1 MLIGHAVDRV
11 VNFYNLDC
19 TVYLDSSGTITC
31 NVPQD
36 NHTTEELTRK
46 YNEFLSEYILN
57 KLRVERNKLLNESD
71 WLQSRDVI
79 LSNDEEWKIYRQT
92 LRDLPANSPDIDID
106 DNDELINVK
115 YPEKPS
121 VKKE

>member
-1 MLIGHAVDRV
+1 MLIGHAIDRV

-31 NVPQD
+31 TVPQD
-36 NHTTEELTRK
+36 NHTTEELTIK

-79 LSNDEEWKIYRQT
+79 LSNDEEWKKYRQT
-92 LRDLPANSPDIDID
+92 FRDLPANSTDIDID

>member
-1 MLIGHAVDRV
+1 M
-11 VNFYNLDC
+11 
-19 TVYLDSSGTITC
+19 
-31 NVPQD
+31 
-36 NHTTEELTRK
+36 
-46 YNEFLSEYILN
+46 SEYILN

-79 LSNDEEWKIYRQT
+79 LGNDEEWKIYRQT

>member
-1 MLIGHAVDRV
+1 MLIGHAIDRV

-19 TVYLDSSGTITC
+19 TVYLDSSGNITC
-31 NVPQD
+31 TVPQD

-71 WLQSRDVI
+71 WVQSRDVI
-79 LSNDEEWKIYRQT
+79 LGNDEEWKIYRQT